1 MRPIKE
7 RVFRR
12 IFRIS
17 RYHAWLVLIV
27 VLVITGATGYYV
39 RNIPIRSSFLALLPR
54 NDPLVDEYRH
64 TEETLLQTDY
74 LALLVTLQHPDSL
87 SSVQRQER
95 LLAAAKAISGPLK
108 ADSGFSSV
116 TYLQEP
122 APQIPD
128 QYLVLYRLNKEELS
142 RIEGSIALAQRS
154 IVSGEASSL
163 PKVDLTNAYQ
173 QVSQTFDRALA
184 NGGLGAGTAATS
196 SIESQLQGVSGL
208 NQAVL
213 GAIDGIGSLPAVTSA
228 VQDLTRI
235 FAPSKSEV
243 TRTPQPYLSPDG
255 TQLLMTVQPV
265 YPSERGVSYCTA
277 VMKTLR
283 SDLSGVDLAS
293 LGVTVGITGTYAYN
307 AETNTVI
314 NNDMERTTIIS
325 SIGVLV
331 IFFLAF
337 GSISYSLIA
346 LVPLLVSV
354 VLTMGWAKLAVG
366 GFNLLTTFLPAL
378 VLGLG
383 IDYAIHL
390 ISRYSEERRKG
401 VSLNRALY
409 ISILRKGDASFVA
422 AVTTAL
428 VFLGLLFSHSR
439 ALFEMGVITSMGVLI
454 AFAVTLVLL
463 PSLLTL
469 LHFVFRVRHREGAIN
484 YTPHLARYFHAVTSK
499 GRAIFVII
507 LILTFFI
514 LFQAAQTRFIFAS
527 NDMVPHVKSQDVL
540 ADIQAH
546 FGESSAAIGDSFVFF
561 APNEQALSTVV
572 SKLKSNSLVTQVD
585 SALQLLPVNLS
596 EQQKVLNS
604 LDIPA
609 YIAQLDLLDKSLAD
623 RASAQAQ
630 IRTLLTQFG
639 FLQYAAALNGEVDI
653 TLLATKIQQELL
665 TVQEHLRSLDV
676 TQAQA
681 RIVALRDALTTFDQ
695 DLAQVRDLPSV
706 ETLLRDILKGL
717 PEGIT
722 ARYIAPNGDYIVRA
736 WVSPAIYTGD
746 NLQKFDTFA
755 ASFSNHYFGMPL
767 VAKQL
772 EMYMKRDF
780 LVSTFL
786 AIFLIA
792 VTMWRSLGGWVR
804 TVLAASPLILGYIWM
819 LGGMR
824 LLQIDFNFI
833 NITIS
838 PLLIGVGVDNGI
850 HILHRYR
857 EERENDPQGALERGN
872 QKTAVAVIVTSLTT
886 MLVFASL
893 LFART
898 PGLRILG
905 VSALLG
911 LGFTLL
917 FSLLFLPAALH
928 VEGGKRV

>member
-12 IFRIS
+12 IFRLS
-17 RYHAWLVLIV
+17 RYHAWLVLIG
-27 VLVITGATGYYV
+27 VLLLTGATTYYV
-39 RNIPIRSSFLALLPR
+39 RNIPIRSSFLALLPQ
-54 NDPLVDEYRH
+54 NDPLVNEYRH
-64 TEETLLQTDY
+64 TEESLLQTDY
-74 LALLVTLQHPDSL
+74 LALLVTLQNPDEL
-87 SSVQRQER
+87 SSAER
-95 LLAAAKAISGPLK
+95 RKKLLAAAEAISKQVK
-108 ADSGFSSV
+108 ADPGFSSV

-122 APQIPD
+122 APEIPD
-128 QYLVLYRLNKEELS
+128 QYLVLYRLDKQELS
-142 RIEGSIALAQRS
+142 QIEQSITLAQQSIA
-154 IVSGEASSL
+154 SGESSAL

-173 QVSQTFDRALA
+173 QVGQAFDQALS
-184 NGGLGAGTAATS
+184 NGGLGGGGSGTAA
-196 SIESQLQGVSGL
+196 IETQLDGVSNL

-213 GAIDGIGSLPAVTSA
+213 GTIDGINNLPAVTSA

-235 FAPSKSEV
+235 FAPSQAEV
-243 TRTPQPYLSPDG
+243 TRSPEPYLSPDN
-255 TQLLMTVQPV
+255 TRLLMTVQPV
-265 YPSERGVSYCTA
+265 YPSERGVSYCTT
-277 VMKTLR
+277 VMKSLR
-283 SDLSGVDLAS
+283 GDLGGVDLAS
-293 LGVTVGITGTYAYN
+293 LGVTVGVTGTYAYN
-307 AETNTVI
+307 DETNSVI
-314 NNDMERTTIIS
+314 NRDMERTTIIS
-325 SIGVLV
+325 SVGVLV

-346 LVPLLVSV
+346 LIPLLVSV
-354 VLTMGWAKLAVG
+354 VLTMGWAKIAVG

-390 ISRYSEERRKG
+390 ISRYSEERRRG

-409 ISILRKGDASFVA
+409 IAILRKGDASFVA

-463 PSLLTL
+463 PALLTL

-484 YTPHLARYFHAVTSK
+484 YAPHLARFFHGVTSK

-527 NDMVPHVKSQDVL
+527 TDMVPRVKSQDVL
-540 ADIQAH
+540 ADIQKH
-546 FGESSAAIGDSFVFF
+546 FGASSAALGDSFVFF
-561 APNEQALSTVV
+561 ASDEQALSTVV

-596 EQQKVLNS
+596 EQQKVLNN
-604 LDIPA
+604 LNIPA

-623 RASAQAQ
+623 RASAQTQ

-639 FLQYAAALNGEVDI
+639 LLQYVAALNGEVDVA
-653 TLLATKIQQELL
+653 LLGSKIQQELL
-665 TVQEHLRSLDV
+665 TVQNRLRELDV
-676 TQAQA
+676 ATA
-681 RIVALRDALTTFDQ
+681 RGRVEALRDALTTFDQ

-717 PEGIT
+717 PEGIA
-722 ARYIAPNGDYIVRA
+722 ARFMAPNGDYIVRA
-736 WVSPAIYTGD
+736 WIAPAIYNGD
-746 NLQKFDTFA
+746 NLQQFDAFA
-755 ASFSNHYFGMPL
+755 ASFSDHYFGMPL

-780 LVSTFL
+780 LVSTLL
-786 AIFLIA
+786 ALLLI
-792 VTMWRSLGGWVR
+792 TITLWRSLGGWVR
-804 TVLAASPLILGYIWM
+804 TVLAASPLLLGYIWM

-857 EERENDPQGALERGN
+857 EERELDPQGALERGS
-872 QKTAVAVIVTSLTT
+872 QKTAVAVIITSLTT

-905 VSALLG
+905 ISALLG

-917 FSLLFLPAALH
+917 FSLVFLPAALH